1 MSALPKITPK
11 ITVVTPSFNQARY
24 LEQNLASVS
33 GQKGV
38 EVEHILLDGGSTDDT
53 VEVLRRHGSHLAYW
67 RSEKDAGQTA
77 ALIEGFERASGEVLC
92 WLNSDDYFWDE
103 FALRRVAE
111 AFRDNPG
118 AAMVTGDTVLTADD
132 GTPVMVDM
140 VWRPSARQM
149 RHNMAVPQQSTFWRA
164 DAYKAVGGIDKNF
177 KYCMDFDLF
186 QRMSQGR
193 QIVRI
198 PHVLAAFR
206 LQPASKTAT
215 WGDVFRREVTLCQN
229 RYGSGPLHALAV
241 KAVTMEIRLGAAWAE
256 LSAVLAGRTL
266 PCYANARWE
275 PCRAFARRK
284 FGLQF

>member
-1 MSALPKITPK
+1 MKSLPK
-11 ITVVTPSFNQARY
+11 ITVVTPSFNQAQY
-24 LEQNLASVS
+24 LERNLLSVS

-38 EVEHILLDGGSTDDT
+38 QVEHILLDGGSSDHT
-53 VEVLRRHGSHLAYW
+53 VDVIRRFGSHLAFW

-77 ALIEGFERASGEVLC
+77 ALIEGFTRATGQVLC

-103 FALRRVAE
+103 HALRHVAE
-111 AFRDNPG
+111 AFRDNAS
-118 AAMVTGDTVLTADD
+118 AAMVTGDTVLTAGDE
-132 GTPVMVDM
+132 TPVMVDM
-140 VWRPSARQM
+140 VWRPSGRQM
-149 RHNMAVPQQSTFWRA
+149 RRNMAVPQQSTFWSA
-164 DAYKAVGGIDKNF
+164 EAYRAVGGIDRNF

-215 WGDVFRREVTLCQN
+215 WGDVFRREVALCQN
-229 RYGSGPLHALAV
+229 RYGSGPLHSLLV

-256 LSAVLAGRTL
+256 LSAILSGRKL
-266 PCYANARWE
+266 PCHANARWE
-275 PCRAFARRK
+275 PCRAYARKK

>member
-1 MSALPKITPK
+1 MSAMPK

-24 LEQNLASVS
+24 LERNLTSVS

-53 VEVLRRHGSHLAYW
+53 VDVVRRFGSHLAYW

-77 ALIEGFERASGEVLC
+77 ALIEGFERATGQVLC
-92 WLNSDDYFWDE
+92 WLNSDDYFWNE
-103 FALRRVAE
+103 YALLRVAE

-132 GTPVMVDM
+132 ETPVMVDM

-149 RHNMAVPQQSTFWRA
+149 RCNMAVPQQSTFWRA
-164 DAYKAVGGIDKNF
+164 DAYRAVGGIDQNF

-193 QIVRI
+193 EIIRI
-198 PHVLAAFR
+198 PHILAAFR

-215 WGDVFRREVTLCQN
+215 WGDVFRREVAICQT
-229 RYGSGPLHALAV
+229 RYGSGLSHRLKV

-256 LSAVLAGRTL
+256 LSAILTGREL
-266 PCYANARWE
+266 PCYANARLE